1 MGDFMVGWAEARQ
14 AKLERLRE
22 EQAARIVAEEPCPVL
37 EARDANARL
46 LPDHYRAPQ
55 EKWRD
60 DVARR
65 HATRAPAPEEK
76 EQVPLINARSREYA
90 SLRSPGT
97 DVVARLYNPATASS
111 AARREA
117 S

>member
-14 AKLERLRE
+14 AKLERLRQ
-22 EQAARIVAEEPCPVL
+22 EQAARIAADEPCPVL

-46 LPDHYRAPQ
+46 LPEHYRAPQ

-65 HATRAPAPEEK
+65 HARDTTPEEK
-76 EQVPLINARSREYA
+76 EQVPAINARSREYA
-90 SLRSPGT
+90 ALRSPSK
-97 DVVARLYNPATASS
+97 DVVTRLYNPA
-111 AARREA
+111 RREA
-117 S
+117 SPQSP